1 LKSLFVSQVADKV
14 LTEQLENAGQTL
26 SKEIADLGQ
35 TYNLSRVDSTKA
47 LNGELQV
54 KFLKKI

>member
-1 LKSLFVSQVADKV
+1 M
-14 LTEQLENAGQTL
+14 TEQLESAAQTL

-54 KFLKKI
+54 RI